1 MMAVEVGAGK
11 GEAMNRYDAEMSALF
26 AVEQQLL
33 NAAVS
38 LRSAER
44 RLGDGQLRE
53 EIREILR
60 SVEETTELTKS
71 VKRIMLNEWRLAEAK
86 QPAA

>member
-1 MMAVEVGAGK
+1 MSGS
-11 GEAMNRYDAEMSALF
+11 NAELMTLF

-38 LRSAER
+38 LRSAEH
-44 RLGDGQLRE
+44 RLSDGELRE

-60 SVEETTELTKS
+60 SVEETVELTRRA
-71 VKRIMLNEWRLAEAK
+71 KRIMLNEWRLAETK
-86 QPAA
+86 QTAA

>member
-1 MMAVEVGAGK
+1 
-11 GEAMNRYDAEMSALF
+11 MNRYDAEMSTLF

-33 NAAVS
+33 NAAVL

-44 RLGDGQLRE
+44 RLSDGQLRE

-60 SVEETTELTKS
+60 SVEETTELTRRA
-71 VKRIMLNEWRLAEAK
+71 KRIMLNQWRLAEAH

>member
-1 MMAVEVGAGK
+1 
-11 GEAMNRYDAEMSALF
+11 MNRYDAEMSKLL

-38 LRSAER
+38 LRSAEH
-44 RLGDGQLRE
+44 RLSNGQLRE

-60 SVEETTELTKS
+60 SLEDTTELTKR

-86 QPAA
+86 QAAA

>member
-1 MMAVEVGAGK
+1 
-11 GEAMNRYDAEMSALF
+11 MNRYDAEMSTLF

-38 LRSAER
+38 LHSAEH
-44 RLGDGQLRE
+44 RLGHGQLRE

-60 SVEETTELTKS
+60 SVEETTELTKR
-71 VKRIMLNEWRLAEAK
+71 VKRIMLNEWRLAETN